1 MALAFNRLRCPDL
14 DFLQLLLSQ
23 RMKFLEGAERGVLF
37 VGKTQSQ
44 QRHVRIERQRVMQAI
59 GVLRRGRSP

>member
-1 MALAFNRLRCPDL
+1 
-14 DFLQLLLSQ
+14 
-23 RMKFLEGAERGVLF
+23 MKFLEGPERGVLF
-37 VGKTQSQ
+37 VGKTQPQ